1 MYFIGWRWRSL
12 CDQVSGQG
20 TTRHLASLRIH
31 CSSGE
36 TSYLQNQ
43 ESRLDIFVS
52 IFIRCFKW
60 ISDII
65 CFGASIEEN
74 NSFDT
79 LFLCVIN
86 NQNIFAII
94 HNWDIFLG
102 QSGGILMY
110 SDILIFN
117 ELEIQGISRAH
128 TLHSAALLVAI
139 VIVYLVCGWLR

>member
-1 MYFIGWRWRSL
+1 M
-12 CDQVSGQG
+12 CDQVAGQG

-31 CSSGE
+31 CSSGK

-52 IFIRCFKW
+52 IFIICFKK

-74 NSFDT
+74 KSFAT

-86 NQNIFAII
+86 NQNILATV
-94 HNWDIFLG
+94 HNGDIYLG
-102 QSGGILMY
+102 Q
-110 SDILIFN
+110 
-117 ELEIQGISRAH
+117 
-128 TLHSAALLVAI
+128 LVGMNSYH
-139 VIVYLVCGWLR
+139 V